1 MAQLIAARAR
11 ARVNHGRWIADCPR
25 PHCANAIRLEP
36 RQGAF
41 HCGGEG
47 GCQMVAPVE
56 WPADADAIWAVLL
69 ERPVPGTRNWYPDG
83 HDEALRMRLPHGQ
96 SPAELRD
103 EARQYETGAVA

>member
-1 MAQLIAARAR
+1 
-11 ARVNHGRWIADCPR
+11 
-25 PHCANAIRLEP
+25 
-36 RQGAF
+36 
-41 HCGGEG
+41 
-47 GCQMVAPVE
+47 MVAPVE